1 MSDAQQPSE
10 QRRTRRIPRVE
21 SIRVHLNPSFLD
33 MDLIDKT
40 INATSLDVSR
50 GGLKIRMDREVDQG
64 SAMEIWITIEGKPG
78 DFLLRG
84 QANWVK
90 PVTGGGCEV
99 GIALDDVPGTA
110 YRQWVDFFGDA

>member
-1 MSDAQQPSE
+1 MSDQAQKSE
-10 QRRTRRIPRVE
+10 QRRARRIPRVE

-40 INATSLDVSR
+40 VNATSMDVSG
-50 GGLKIRMDREVDQG
+50 GGLKIKVDQTVDQG

-84 QANWVK
+84 TANWIK
-90 PVTGGGCEV
+90 PSEDGGCEV
-99 GIALDDVPGTA
+99 GIALEDVPGTA
-110 YRQWVDFFGDA
+110 YRQWVKFFADV